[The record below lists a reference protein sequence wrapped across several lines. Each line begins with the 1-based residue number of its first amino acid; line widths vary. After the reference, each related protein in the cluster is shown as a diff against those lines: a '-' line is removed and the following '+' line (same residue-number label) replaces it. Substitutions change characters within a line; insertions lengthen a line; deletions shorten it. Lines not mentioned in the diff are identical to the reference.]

1 MGAQTPVP
9 SLSDPKRLAAALAEL
24 EIAVRVRVDGL
35 LHGNHLGLVPGPGSE
50 LGDARPY
57 VPGDDVRRMDWS
69 VTARTTV
76 PHVRQ
81 TVADRELETWLA
93 VDLSAS
99 MDFGTALCE
108 KRDLAILAAAAIG
121 HITRGGGNRLG
132 AVVVGGDEIRR
143 MPPRGGRAAVQHLLR
158 QLAETPRA
166 QPGQR
171 GDLASALEQL
181 RRPERRR
188 GLVVAISDFL
198 GPLDWLRPLRA
209 LAARHDVIAVEISD
223 PRDSLLPA
231 VGLVTLTDPETGRT
245 RQVRATRA
253 LGERFA
259 AAATEHRGEVVAAIR
274 GVGAGLLSLSTDRDW
289 VGDILRFVAQR
300 KRGIGGGALGQG
312 MAQARIAG
320 SGASMVGVT

>member
-1 MGAQTPVP
+1 MTAQTPVP
-9 SLSDPKRLAAALAEL
+9 SLSDPKRLAASLAEL
-24 EIAVRVRVDGL
+24 EIVIRHRVDGL

-50 LGDARPY
+50 SGDARPY

-108 KRDLAILAAAAIG
+108 KRDLAILAAAAIA

-132 AVVVGGDEIRR
+132 AVIASGNAMVRL
-143 MPPRGGRAAVQHLLR
+143 PPRGGRQAVQHLLR
-158 QLAETPRA
+158 VLAATPRSE
-166 QPGQR
+166 PGGR
-171 GDLASALEQL
+171 GDLAAALDQL

-198 GPLDWLRPLRA
+198 GPLDWIRPLRA
-209 LAARHDVIAVEISD
+209 LAARHDVIAVEITD
-223 PRDSLLPA
+223 PRDATLPA
-231 VGLVTLTDPETGRT
+231 VGLVTLIDPESGRT
-245 RQVRATRA
+245 KQVRATRA
-253 LGERFA
+253 LGDRFEA
-259 AAATEHRGEVVAAIR
+259 AAAAHRGEVTAALR
-274 GVGAGLLSLSTDRDW
+274 GIGASRLTLATDRDW
-289 VGDILRFVAQR
+289 VGDILRFVMRR
-300 KRGIGGGALGQG
+300 KRGWT
-312 MAQARIAG
+312 
-320 SGASMVGVT
+320 GASEPGQFAAVGR